1 MKKVLFCFFSFLL
14 FLPVASAKAGITS
27 TSISEVSET
36 EAGKY
41 INVTFGVNFSGVFRN
56 SKDSDGIYAVALE
69 FDFDS
74 TMLSYM
80 EISSNGYD
88 SVVVTENGK
97 YYVVSTV
104 REYSYANKCIDDF
117 LACTNYSATL
127 KFYVRSNDKASTD
140 IKLTEVAAY
149 TLPIDTSLESYTEEN
164 LEELSYAKEIVRTI
178 SIKQEDK
185 KVEDVPAK
193 DIPTEV
199 AKPEIDTSTIEKA
212 QEEIKN
218 NNSNSNQGSTSNTE
232 NKENSTHQETKQ
244 EDNQED
250 TKSSNCYLMSLKIDG
265 YPFDFQKDKLEY
277 SIQIDNYRQS
287 LDIKAVTEDF
297 RAKYKIEGN
306 ENLKDKVTVTVTAE
320 DGSEKIYVIHIK
332 KVESKLVKNIKKYSI
347 YVGIGIITILILCLI
362 GSKISNRKLN
372 KMIKKWEDD

>member
-1 MKKVLFCFFSFLL
+1 MKKVLFCFLSFLL
-14 FLPVASAKAGITS
+14 FLPVASAKASITS

-41 INVTFGVNFSGVFRN
+41 INVSFGVNFSGIL
-56 SKDSDGIYAVALE
+56 KDTENSDGIYIVALE
-69 FDFDS
+69 IDFDNEI
-74 TMLSYM
+74 LNYM
-80 EISSNGYD
+80 GVSADGYD
-88 SVVVTENGK
+88 SEVVTEDGK
-97 YYVVSTV
+97 YYVLSTV
-104 REYSYANKCIDDF
+104 RVYNNANKCIDGF

-127 KFYVRSNDKASTD
+127 KFYVKNSEKASTD
-140 IKLTEVAAY
+140 IKLTEVASYA
-149 TLPIDTSLESYTEEN
+149 LPIDTSLESYTEEN
-164 LEELSYAKEIVRTI
+164 LEELSYTKEIVRTI
-178 SIKQEDK
+178 PIKQENK

-193 DIPTEV
+193 EIPTEA
-199 AKPEIDTSTIEKA
+199 AKPEIDTSIIEKA
-212 QEEIKN
+212 QQEI
-218 NNSNSNQGSTSNTE
+218 E
-232 NKENSTHQETKQ
+232 
-244 EDNQED
+244 QED
-250 TKSSNCYLMSLKIDG
+250 TKSSNCYLMSLEIDG

-277 SIQIDNYRQS
+277 NVQIDNYRQS

-297 RAKYKIEGN
+297 RAKYKIDGN

-320 DGSEKIYVIHIK
+320 DGSKKIYVIHIK